1 MTTSSQT
8 RTEPPYVAELVSAA
22 GAVLQCSLEGA
33 LEKLIGALEDSCEK
47 APYCAIVTQRDKT
60 PTAAQAWRSCLT
72 AWSRV
77 EEFLV
82 STPGEAMRKTHWMSE
97 LEWPE
102 DMRLVLPIRHE
113 EIHRKAS
120 DLARFYFDKTHT
132 RLSLPVEDVFLLLTP
147 SKLEEMLPTRLTE
160 VLADECVLIH
170 LIGEG
175 SVESKWFPA
184 SKRRSEQSLA
194 HSPSGDDSLAD
205 APTLLWRQWFAKT
218 VKCLTATQI
227 AEEGGHRAKNTSAT
241 ASRWSSEG
249 KIFYVRHAGQ
259 LLYPAFQFR
268 HGAPLPVIARILHAL
283 GKDPTGWDYA
293 FFLATPNAYLGGD
306 RPMDRLHD
314 SKMEEELVRLAD
326 RHAHSADV
334 F

>member
-22 GAVLQCSLEGA
+22 GAVLKCSLEGA
-33 LEKLIGALEDSCEK
+33 LEKLIGALEDKSEK

-60 PTAAQAWRSCLT
+60 PSAAQAWRSCLT
-72 AWSRV
+72 AWNRV
-77 EEFLV
+77 EQFLE
-82 STPGEAMRKTHWMSE
+82 STPGEELRKTHWMSE

-102 DMRLVLPIRHE
+102 DMRLVFPIRDE

-120 DLARFYFDKTHT
+120 DIARFYVDKSHP

-147 SKLEEMLPTRLTE
+147 SKLEEMLPTRLTG

-170 LIGEG
+170 VIGEG
-175 SVESKWFPA
+175 SVKSRWYPTG
-184 SKRRSEQSLA
+184 KRRSEESLA
-194 HSPSGDDSLAD
+194 HSHSDEDLPAD
-205 APTLLWRQWFAKT
+205 GPTLAWRQWFVKT
-218 VKCLTATQI
+218 VKCLTATQV
-227 AEEGGHRAKNTSAT
+227 AEEGGHQAKNTSAT

-249 KIFYVRHAGQ
+249 KIFCVRHAGQ

-268 HGAPLPVIARILHAL
+268 HGQPLPVIARVMRAL

-326 RHAHSADV
+326 RHSHPADV